1 MITFAKLSWADPKV
15 RRILEETTALRSRL
29 PSELWANVILLSLAF
44 LLLDFERE
52 DWDGL
57 WEAVKQQALT
67 LDDAVTPIWERLRR
81 YFDQL

>member
-1 MITFAKLSWADPKV
+1 MIAFAKLSWTDPKV
-15 RRILEETTALRSRL
+15 QRILQEAAALRSRL
-29 PSELWANVILLSLAF
+29 PSELWANVILLSLTF

-57 WEAVKQQALT
+57 WEALKEQAQA

-81 YFDQL
+81 YFD